1 MDLSSSIADPNEGKP
16 SRDVVL
22 RDPLYLLAY
31 GQIGLGCLS
40 IWGLLLSPKSLDT
53 PVGYLIAGVLVLVA
67 LPCVAGVLLLK
78 GLGAGITFT
87 RVLQL
92 LQLIQFGSGNL
103 QFGFVSGL
111 GVFVGFRGPWLGAN
125 FNLGGSF
132 SLLFRGGDHPDTPL
146 SFAVNLVPIV
156 FLWLLARS
164 RPSLSALSR
173 RRAA

>member
-1 MDLSSSIADPNEGKP
+1 MDRTSSIADPNEGKP
-16 SRDVVL
+16 ARDLAL

-40 IWGLLLSPKSLDT
+40 IWGLLFSSTSLDA
-53 PVGYLIAGVLVLVA
+53 PIGYVFVGALVLVA

-78 GLGAGITFT
+78 GRTEGILCT

-103 QFGFVSGL
+103 QFGLVSGL
-111 GVFVGFRGPWLGAN
+111 GVLVGFKGPWLGAN
-125 FNLGGSF
+125 FSLGGSF
-132 SLLFRGGDHPDTPL
+132 SLLFRGGDHPGTPL
-146 SFAVNLVPIV
+146 SFAVNLIPIA

>member
-1 MDLSSSIADPNEGKP
+1 MDHTSSPADPNEGKRP
-16 SRDVVL
+16 REL
-22 RDPLYLLAY
+22 ALGDPLYLLAY
-31 GQIGLGCLS
+31 GQVGLGCLS
-40 IWGLLLSPKSLDT
+40 IWGLFLSSPSLDT
-53 PVGYLIAGVLVLVA
+53 QIGYVIVGALVLVA

-78 GLGAGITFT
+78 GRAEGITCT

-111 GVFVGFRGPWLGAN
+111 GVFVGFKGPWLGAN
-125 FNLGGSF
+125 FSLGGSF

-146 SFAVNLVPIV
+146 SFAVNFVPIV
-156 FLWLLARS
+156 FLWLLAQS
-164 RPSLSALSR
+164 RPSLSTLSR